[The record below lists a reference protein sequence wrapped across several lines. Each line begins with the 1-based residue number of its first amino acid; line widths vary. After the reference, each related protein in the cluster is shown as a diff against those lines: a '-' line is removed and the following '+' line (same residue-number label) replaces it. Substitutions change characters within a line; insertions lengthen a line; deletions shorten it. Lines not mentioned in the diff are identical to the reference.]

1 MKFGWKL
8 SGCSERA
15 VHFGKDS
22 GEPGA
27 QIGSHSSVGRLLR
40 FLLTGHDF
48 TNPTQERA
56 APVALLAPLCGR
68 ASAPLPALPPACP
81 RLRASPGPARPS
93 PERLLWPRGGP
104 GSGPKLPKDSHSP
117 LVPTLPPPTFPH
129 CPPPSKFRPSDSA
142 PSLSQS
148 LTGGPHPSRCFSA
161 LNHELPML
169 GTRCLVELLSSL
181 SRKPCWLESS
191 RLWTFE
197 LLFFSVTSNHATP
210 KFPGTTTNPLLSI
223 AAPESSATPQETS
236 GLNFSSSSTVHSL
249 LEDSFNL

>member
-1 MKFGWKL
+1 MVAARAEELVKFGWKL

-81 RLRASPGPARPS
+81 RLRASPRPARPS
-93 PERLLWPRGGP
+93 PAQPREATLATWGARLGAKTPQG
-104 GSGPKLPKDSHSP
+104 LPLPTRAHSAHSH
-117 LVPTLPPPTFPH
+117 
-129 CPPPSKFRPSDSA
+129 
-142 PSLSQS
+142 
-148 LTGGPHPSRCFSA
+148 
-161 LNHELPML
+161 
-169 GTRCLVELLSSL
+169 LSSL
-181 SRKPCWLESS
+181 PPSLQ
-191 RLWTFE
+191 
-197 LLFFSVTSNHATP
+197 V
-210 KFPGTTTNPLLSI
+210 
-223 AAPESSATPQETS
+223 
-236 GLNFSSSSTVHSL
+236 STI
-249 LEDSFNL
+249 